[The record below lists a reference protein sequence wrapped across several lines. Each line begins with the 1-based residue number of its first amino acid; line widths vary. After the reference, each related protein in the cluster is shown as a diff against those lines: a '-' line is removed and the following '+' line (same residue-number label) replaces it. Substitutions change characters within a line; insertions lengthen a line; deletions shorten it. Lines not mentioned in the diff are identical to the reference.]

1 MIYLI
6 CSLLG
11 VSLYANYYL
20 NRKSVA
26 AAKQVETLKS
36 EIVVLEKMYDDLS
49 KEYSEFVDFVNDE
62 EVRIQNEVGEK
73 LIKSLQD
80 EIMSEAL
87 RMMKPV
93 YEA

>member
-20 NRKSVA
+20 NRKRVA

>member
-11 VSLYANYYL
+11 VSVYANYYL
-20 NRKSVA
+20 NKKNIA
-26 AAKQVETLKS
+26 AIKQIETLKS
-36 EIVVLEKMYDDLS
+36 EVVAMEEMYNDLS
-49 KEYSEFVDFVNDE
+49 KEYSEFVDFVNEE